1 MNKRATPK
9 YKYQNLKDYLIAK
22 IRSGGLAGSGRL
34 DSEPQLCERFSLSR
48 NTIRQAIQ
56 ELENEGYVYRIHGK
70 GTFIRN
76 ATPINSRKIAL
87 MIYDT
92 AYMAHPVTG
101 GLIRGIDETLS
112 RNGYILDILASKR
125 SFHDENLMRLAES
138 YAGFLI
144 GTYQLDELML
154 AELEKISLPH
164 LFVKNYPMNHDVHA
178 ARINFTHAGFLAAE
192 HLIRTGCGNLALIY
206 SGDRIAIS
214 AEFKEGVYS
223 AALEHGARLRRE
235 NIFIADFSDR
245 LAVPEICAELL
256 RHEDRPDGNDLRIR
270 RTGNRA
276 AGGVKTARCLRSGR
290 YFRHRL
296 QQHGKF
302 DVDNSAAVHGRHSR
316 HGTGTPFRRSSSQD
330 DSRRDGTTGAFGAF
344 SGHQRLNPVRP
355 SERRRR

>member
-1 MNKRATPK
+1 MIKRAAPK

-34 DSEPQLCERFSLSR
+34 DSAPQLGERFSLSR

-76 ATPINSRKIAL
+76 ATPVNSRKIAL

-256 RHEDRPDGNDLRIR
+256 RHEDRPDGMICASDELAI
-270 RTGNRA
+270 A
-276 AGGVKTARCLRSGR
+276 LLAELK
-290 YFRHRL
+290 
-296 QQHGKF
+296 
-302 DVDNSAAVHGRHSR
+302 R
-316 HGTGTPFRRSSSQD
+316 HGVSVPGDISVIGCNNTENSTLTTPPLSTVDIPVMELGRRSADLLLRMIHGETAQPE
-330 DSRRDGTTGAFGAF
+330 
-344 SGHQRLNPVRP
+344 LLEP
-355 SERRRR
+355 SLVIRGSTR

>member
-76 ATPINSRKIAL
+76 ATPVNSRKIAL

-245 LAVPEICAELL
+245 LAVPAICAELL
-256 RHEDRPDGNDLRIR
+256 RHEDRPDGMICASDELAI
-270 RTGNRA
+270 A
-276 AGGVKTARCLRSGR
+276 LLAELK
-290 YFRHRL
+290 
-296 QQHGKF
+296 
-302 DVDNSAAVHGRHSR
+302 R
-316 HGTGTPFRRSSSQD
+316 HGVSVPGDISVIGCNNTENSTLTTPPLSTVDIPVMELGRRSADLLLRMIHGETAQPE
-330 DSRRDGTTGAFGAF
+330 
-344 SGHQRLNPVRP
+344 LLEP
-355 SERRRR
+355 SLVIRGSTR

>member
-76 ATPINSRKIAL
+76 ATPVNSRKIAL

-192 HLIRTGCGNLALIY
+192 HLIRTGCGNLLPLSITL
-206 SGDRIAIS
+206 D
-214 AEFKEGVYS
+214 
-223 AALEHGARLRRE
+223 
-235 NIFIADFSDR
+235 
-245 LAVPEICAELL
+245 
-256 RHEDRPDGNDLRIR
+256 
-270 RTGNRA
+270 
-276 AGGVKTARCLRSGR
+276 TAS
-290 YFRHRL
+290 
-296 QQHGKF
+296 
-302 DVDNSAAVHGRHSR
+302 V
-316 HGTGTPFRRSSSQD
+316 
-330 DSRRDGTTGAFGAF
+330 
-344 SGHQRLNPVRP
+344 
-355 SERRRR
+355 

>member
-76 ATPINSRKIAL
+76 ATPVNSRKIAL

-245 LAVPEICAELL
+245 LAVLEICAELL
-256 RHEDRPDGNDLRIR
+256 RHEDRPDGMICASDELAI
-270 RTGNRA
+270 A
-276 AGGVKTARCLRSGR
+276 LLAELK
-290 YFRHRL
+290 
-296 QQHGKF
+296 
-302 DVDNSAAVHGRHSR
+302 R
-316 HGTGTPFRRSSSQD
+316 HGVSVPGDISVIGCNNTENSTLTTPPLSTVDIPVMELGRRSADLLLRMIHGETAQPE
-330 DSRRDGTTGAFGAF
+330 
-344 SGHQRLNPVRP
+344 LLEP
-355 SERRRR
+355 SLVIRGSTR

>member
-245 LAVPEICAELL
+245 LAIPEICAELL
-256 RHEDRPDGNDLRIR
+256 RHEDRPDGMICASDELAI
-270 RTGNRA
+270 A
-276 AGGVKTARCLRSGR
+276 LLAELK
-290 YFRHRL
+290 
-296 QQHGKF
+296 
-302 DVDNSAAVHGRHSR
+302 R
-316 HGTGTPFRRSSSQD
+316 HGVSVPGDISVIGCNNTENSTLTTPPLSTVDIPVMELGRRSADLLLRMIHGETAQPE
-330 DSRRDGTTGAFGAF
+330 
-344 SGHQRLNPVRP
+344 LLEP
-355 SERRRR
+355 SLVIRGSTR

>member
-1 MNKRATPK
+1 
-9 YKYQNLKDYLIAK
+9 
-22 IRSGGLAGSGRL
+22 
-34 DSEPQLCERFSLSR
+34 
-48 NTIRQAIQ
+48 
-56 ELENEGYVYRIHGK
+56 
-70 GTFIRN
+70 
-76 ATPINSRKIAL
+76 

-256 RHEDRPDGNDLRIR
+256 RHEDRPDGMICASDELAI
-270 RTGNRA
+270 A
-276 AGGVKTARCLRSGR
+276 LLAELK
-290 YFRHRL
+290 
-296 QQHGKF
+296 
-302 DVDNSAAVHGRHSR
+302 R
-316 HGTGTPFRRSSSQD
+316 HGVSVPGDISVIGCNNTENSTLTTPPLSTVDIPVMELGRRSADLLLRMIHGETAQPE
-330 DSRRDGTTGAFGAF
+330 
-344 SGHQRLNPVRP
+344 LLEP
-355 SERRRR
+355 SLVIRGSTR

>member
-76 ATPINSRKIAL
+76 ATPVNSRKIAL

-245 LAVPEICAELL
+245 LAIPEICAELL
-256 RHEDRPDGNDLRIR
+256 RHEDRPDGMICASDELAI
-270 RTGNRA
+270 A
-276 AGGVKTARCLRSGR
+276 LLAELK
-290 YFRHRL
+290 
-296 QQHGKF
+296 
-302 DVDNSAAVHGRHSR
+302 R
-316 HGTGTPFRRSSSQD
+316 HGVSVPGDISVIGCNNTKNSTLTTPPLSTVDIPVMELGRRSADLLLRMIHGETAQPE
-330 DSRRDGTTGAFGAF
+330 
-344 SGHQRLNPVRP
+344 LLEP
-355 SERRRR
+355 SLVIRGSTR

>member
-1 MNKRATPK
+1 MIKRAAPK
-9 YKYQNLKDYLIAK
+9 YKYQNLKDYLIDK
-22 IRSGGLAGSGRL
+22 IRSGGFDGSGRL

-76 ATPINSRKIAL
+76 ATPVNSRKIAL

-154 AELEKISLPH
+154 AELEKISSH
-164 LFVKNYPMNHDVHA
+164 FTNIAERSAAIQKNYLGISRLKNA
-178 ARINFTHAGFLAAE
+178 AKQAA
-192 HLIRTGCGNLALIY
+192 NNA
-206 SGDRIAIS
+206 
-214 AEFKEGVYS
+214 
-223 AALEHGARLRRE
+223 
-235 NIFIADFSDR
+235 
-245 LAVPEICAELL
+245 
-256 RHEDRPDGNDLRIR
+256 
-270 RTGNRA
+270 
-276 AGGVKTARCLRSGR
+276 KTVQA
-290 YFRHRL
+290 
-296 QQHGKF
+296 
-302 DVDNSAAVHGRHSR
+302 HS
-316 HGTGTPFRRSSSQD
+316 
-330 DSRRDGTTGAFGAF
+330 
-344 SGHQRLNPVRP
+344 
-355 SERRRR
+355 

>member
-56 ELENEGYVYRIHGK
+56 ELENEAYVHRIHGK

-76 ATPINSRKIAL
+76 ATPVNSRKIAL

-256 RHEDRPDGNDLRIR
+256 RHEDRPDGMICASDELAI
-270 RTGNRA
+270 A
-276 AGGVKTARCLRSGR
+276 LLAELK
-290 YFRHRL
+290 
-296 QQHGKF
+296 
-302 DVDNSAAVHGRHSR
+302 R
-316 HGTGTPFRRSSSQD
+316 HGVSVPGDISVIGCNNTENSTLTTPPLSTVDIPVMELGRRSADLLLRMIHGETAQPE
-330 DSRRDGTTGAFGAF
+330 
-344 SGHQRLNPVRP
+344 LLEP
-355 SERRRR
+355 SLVIRGSTR

>member
-76 ATPINSRKIAL
+76 ATPVNSRKIAL

-256 RHEDRPDGNDLRIR
+256 RHEDRPDGMICASDELAI
-270 RTGNRA
+270 A
-276 AGGVKTARCLRSGR
+276 LLAELK
-290 YFRHRL
+290 
-296 QQHGKF
+296 
-302 DVDNSAAVHGRHSR
+302 R
-316 HGTGTPFRRSSSQD
+316 HGVSVPGDISVIGCNNTENSTLTTPPLSTVDIPVMELGRRSADLLLRMIHGETAQPE
-330 DSRRDGTTGAFGAF
+330 
-344 SGHQRLNPVRP
+344 LLEP
-355 SERRRR
+355 SLVIRGSTR

>member
-9 YKYQNLKDYLIAK
+9 YKYQNLKDYLIDK
-22 IRSGGLAGSGRL
+22 IRSGGFDGSGRL

-76 ATPINSRKIAL
+76 ATPVNSRKIAL

-245 LAVPEICAELL
+245 LAIPEICAELL
-256 RHEDRPDGNDLRIR
+256 RHEDRPDGMICASDELAI
-270 RTGNRA
+270 A
-276 AGGVKTARCLRSGR
+276 LLAELK
-290 YFRHRL
+290 
-296 QQHGKF
+296 
-302 DVDNSAAVHGRHSR
+302 R
-316 HGTGTPFRRSSSQD
+316 HGVSVPGDISVIGCNNTENSTLTTPPLSTVDIPVMELGRRSADLLLRMIHGETAQPE
-330 DSRRDGTTGAFGAF
+330 
-344 SGHQRLNPVRP
+344 LLEP
-355 SERRRR
+355 SLVIRGSTR

>member
-22 IRSGGLAGSGRL
+22 IRSGGLVGSGRL

-76 ATPINSRKIAL
+76 ATPVNSRKIAL

-256 RHEDRPDGNDLRIR
+256 RHEDRPDGMICASDELAI
-270 RTGNRA
+270 A
-276 AGGVKTARCLRSGR
+276 LLAELK
-290 YFRHRL
+290 
-296 QQHGKF
+296 
-302 DVDNSAAVHGRHSR
+302 R
-316 HGTGTPFRRSSSQD
+316 HGVSVPGDISVIGCNNTENSTLTTPPLSTVDIPVMELGRRSADLLLRMIHGETAQPE
-330 DSRRDGTTGAFGAF
+330 
-344 SGHQRLNPVRP
+344 LLEP
-355 SERRRR
+355 SLVIRGSTR

>member
-34 DSEPQLCERFSLSR
+34 DSESQLCERFSLSR

-245 LAVPEICAELL
+245 LAIPEICAELL
-256 RHEDRPDGNDLRIR
+256 RHEDRPDGMICASDELAI
-270 RTGNRA
+270 A
-276 AGGVKTARCLRSGR
+276 LLAELK
-290 YFRHRL
+290 
-296 QQHGKF
+296 
-302 DVDNSAAVHGRHSR
+302 R
-316 HGTGTPFRRSSSQD
+316 HGVSVPGDISVIGCNNTENSTLTTPPLSTVDIPVMELGRRSADLLLRMIHGETAQPE
-330 DSRRDGTTGAFGAF
+330 
-344 SGHQRLNPVRP
+344 LLEP
-355 SERRRR
+355 SLVIRGSTR

>member
-76 ATPINSRKIAL
+76 ATPVNSRKIAL

-256 RHEDRPDGNDLRIR
+256 RHEDRPDGMICASDELAI
-270 RTGNRA
+270 A
-276 AGGVKTARCLRSGR
+276 LLAELK
-290 YFRHRL
+290 
-296 QQHGKF
+296 
-302 DVDNSAAVHGRHSR
+302 R
-316 HGTGTPFRRSSSQD
+316 HGVSVPGDISVIGCNNTENSTLTTPPLSTVDIPVMELGRRSADLLLRMIHGETAQPELLELSLVIRGST
-330 DSRRDGTTGAFGAF
+330 R
-344 SGHQRLNPVRP
+344 
-355 SERRRR
+355 

>member
-76 ATPINSRKIAL
+76 ATPVNSRKIAL

-245 LAVPEICAELL
+245 LAIPEICAELL
-256 RHEDRPDGNDLRIR
+256 RHEDRPDGMICASDELAI
-270 RTGNRA
+270 A
-276 AGGVKTARCLRSGR
+276 LLAELK
-290 YFRHRL
+290 
-296 QQHGKF
+296 
-302 DVDNSAAVHGRHSR
+302 R
-316 HGTGTPFRRSSSQD
+316 HGVSVPGDISVIGCNNTENSTLTTPPLSTVDIPVMELGRRSADLLLRMIHGETAQPE
-330 DSRRDGTTGAFGAF
+330 
-344 SGHQRLNPVRP
+344 LLEP
-355 SERRRR
+355 SLIIRGSTR

>member
-48 NTIRQAIQ
+48 NTIRQALQ

-76 ATPINSRKIAL
+76 ATPVNSRKIAL

-245 LAVPEICAELL
+245 LAIPEICAELL
-256 RHEDRPDGNDLRIR
+256 RHEDRPDGMICASDELAI
-270 RTGNRA
+270 A
-276 AGGVKTARCLRSGR
+276 LLAELK
-290 YFRHRL
+290 
-296 QQHGKF
+296 
-302 DVDNSAAVHGRHSR
+302 R
-316 HGTGTPFRRSSSQD
+316 HGVSVPGDISVIGCNNTENSTLTTPPLSTVDIPVMELGRRSADLLLRMIHGETAQPE
-330 DSRRDGTTGAFGAF
+330 
-344 SGHQRLNPVRP
+344 LLEP
-355 SERRRR
+355 SLVIRGSTR

>member
-9 YKYQNLKDYLIAK
+9 YKYQNLKDYPIAK

-245 LAVPEICAELL
+245 LAIPEICAELL
-256 RHEDRPDGNDLRIR
+256 RHEDRPDGMICASDELAI
-270 RTGNRA
+270 A
-276 AGGVKTARCLRSGR
+276 LLAELK
-290 YFRHRL
+290 
-296 QQHGKF
+296 
-302 DVDNSAAVHGRHSR
+302 R
-316 HGTGTPFRRSSSQD
+316 HGVSVPGDISVIGCNNTENSTLTTPPLSTVDIPVMELGRRSADLLLRMIHGETAQPE
-330 DSRRDGTTGAFGAF
+330 
-344 SGHQRLNPVRP
+344 LLEP
-355 SERRRR
+355 SLVIRGSTR

>member
-48 NTIRQAIQ
+48 NTKRQAIQ

-245 LAVPEICAELL
+245 LAIPEICAELL
-256 RHEDRPDGNDLRIR
+256 RHEDRPDGMICASDELAI
-270 RTGNRA
+270 A
-276 AGGVKTARCLRSGR
+276 LLAELK
-290 YFRHRL
+290 
-296 QQHGKF
+296 
-302 DVDNSAAVHGRHSR
+302 R
-316 HGTGTPFRRSSSQD
+316 HGVSVPGDISVIGCNNTENSTLTTPPLSTVDIPVMELGRRSADLLLRMIHGETAQPE
-330 DSRRDGTTGAFGAF
+330 
-344 SGHQRLNPVRP
+344 LLEP
-355 SERRRR
+355 SLVIRGSTR